1 MHPHLFVVNDHPK
14 NPFPGVGT
22 VYIYIQDTHVEVMEK
37 LFDWA
42 GKQQLPGLTAEQ
54 ARLAGYVKM
63 KPGDSVF
70 ARDMWGSGQ
79 PVDDVIQAYYK
90 IRKELIDAIIDSCDE
105 LLGPKELRTADKAVK
120 VSDFE

>member
-22 VYIYIQDTHVEVMEK
+22 VYVYVQDTHVE
-37 LFDWA
+37 
-42 GKQQLPGLTAEQ
+42 
-54 ARLAGYVKM
+54 ARLAGYVEM

-79 PVDDVIQAYYK
+79 PVDDVIQACYK
-90 IRKELIDAIIDSCDE
+90 IRKELIDAIIDSRDE
-105 LLGPKELRTADKAVK
+105 PKRIAY
-120 VSDFE
+120 S